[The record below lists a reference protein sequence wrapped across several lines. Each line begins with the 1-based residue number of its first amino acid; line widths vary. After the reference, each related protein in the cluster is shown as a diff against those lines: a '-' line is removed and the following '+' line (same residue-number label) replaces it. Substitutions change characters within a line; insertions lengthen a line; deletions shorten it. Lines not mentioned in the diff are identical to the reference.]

1 MNCKFCSQSDESRL
15 ALSSRLVNGKV
26 IHEWVC
32 LDCLF
37 VDMFRTLGKYGN
49 ALSEKGNRKRILE
62 EREPSGLHER
72 ADL

>member
-49 ALSEKGNRKRILE
+49 ALSEKENRKRILE
-62 EREPSGLHER
+62 EREPSGPHER